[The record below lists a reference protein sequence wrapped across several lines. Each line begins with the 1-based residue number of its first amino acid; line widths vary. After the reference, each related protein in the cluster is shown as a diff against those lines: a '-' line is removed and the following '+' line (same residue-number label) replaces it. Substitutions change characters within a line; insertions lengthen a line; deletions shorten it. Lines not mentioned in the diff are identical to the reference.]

1 MTCTSGHSRSIASA
15 VGSCDPLSTTYHS
28 TPIEPTAACARRSVL
43 SASSVRL
50 WVTTMTLRSGCPGV
64 SCITESN
71 AHAGGFLAHGGR
83 RRNNFVK
90 IGLAPKLPPAG
101 FVRWAWSSP
110 SQSESFCGTSSPSPS
125 ACSSQA
131 RPGSCPSTTSTAPR
145 SSPRPEFSTPPPPPR
160 CSSTRRPQRWPTSLP
175 REPGHPCR
183 AWRRRSRTSLRAKPC
198 STGSA
203 RPPDSRAGSCTRRGR
218 SRRTCRAP
226 CRSRPTCSAT
236 SRSRAKRLRS
246 GCSST
251 RTPTSLRSGSTLRL
265 ANAAVTGLTEYLTQL
280 QQAEKVSASNR
291 VVLRPLGQATG
302 GVDAPSASKT
312 LGLMAFLGVFVLW
325 CAMILVGERL
335 LATWR
340 ISATY
345 APAGTPP
352 AGTPPAGTPRS
363 RERLRTKQRESRAVK
378 RSANG
383 ATSAEPLDE
392 DFAAE
397 HNGFAEELGHARLA
411 SVVARAETAD
421 DSD

>member
-1 MTCTSGHSRSIASA
+1 MGMEFALAIRKLLRHKLAIAIGVLVAGAAGILSVYNLNGTSLVAKTG
-15 VGSCDPLSTTYHS
+15 VQHS
-28 TPIEPTAACARRSVL
+28 TASTQVLVDAPSSALADLASQGAGTPLQSLATTLANFAPSQAVLNLIGPAAGLTGGQLYAEGPVSQNLPRTVQEPTDLQRNIQISGEAAPF
-43 SASSVRL
+43 RL
-50 WVTTMTLRSGCPGV
+50 QFNSDPNLPEIGIYAQAPTTAEA
-64 SCITESN
+64 I
-71 AHAGGFLAHGGR
+71 
-83 RRNNFVK
+83 
-90 IGLAPKLPPAG
+90 
-101 FVRWAWSSP
+101 
-110 SQSESFCGTSSPSPS
+110 
-125 ACSSQA
+125 
-131 RPGSCPSTTSTAPR
+131 
-145 SSPRPEFSTPPPPPR
+145 
-160 CSSTRRPQRWPTSLP
+160 
-175 REPGHPCR
+175 
-183 AWRRRSRTSLRAKPC
+183 
-198 STGSA
+198 
-203 RPPDSRAGSCTRRGR
+203 
-218 SRRTCRAP
+218 
-226 CRSRPTCSAT
+226 
-236 SRSRAKRLRS
+236 
-246 GCSST
+246 
-251 RTPTSLRSGSTLRL
+251 RL

-352 AGTPPAGTPRS
+352 AGTPPAGTPPAGTPRS
-363 RERLRTKQRESRAVK
+363 RERLRTKKRESRAVK